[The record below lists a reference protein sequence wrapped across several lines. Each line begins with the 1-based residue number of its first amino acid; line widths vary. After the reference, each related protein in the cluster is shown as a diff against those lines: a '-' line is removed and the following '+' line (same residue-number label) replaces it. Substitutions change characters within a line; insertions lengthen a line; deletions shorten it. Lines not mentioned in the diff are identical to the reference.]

1 MSTASLPRGLY
12 AITPDW
18 TDTDRLLTAVEQVLA
33 AGAVVLQ
40 YRNKLADAGLRLQQA
55 LALQARCRHHH
66 VPLIINDH
74 LELAL
79 AIDADG
85 LHLGGDDGELAAARR
100 ALGPQRLLGASCYN
114 QLALAQSAQAAGASY
129 VALGAAYVSATKPL
143 AVQAPLA
150 LYKAACA
157 QLDCPVV
164 AIGGITPL
172 NASPLLA
179 AGVTSLAV
187 IGGLYEG
194 GRPAER
200 AAAYAA
206 LFEDS

>member
-1 MSTASLPRGLY
+1 MSTPSLPRGLY

-40 YRNKLADAGLRLQQA
+40 YRNKLADADLRLQQA
-55 LALQARCRHHH
+55 QALLARCRHHH

-79 AIDADG
+79 AIEADG

-114 QLALAQSAQAAGASY
+114 QMAFAQSAQAAGASY
-129 VALGAAYVSATKPL
+129 VAFGAAYVSATKPL
-143 AVQAPLA
+143 AVQAPLV
-150 LYKAACA
+150 LYQTACA

-172 NASPLLA
+172 NAGPLLA

-194 GRPAER
+194 GQPAER

-206 LFEDS
+206 LFENR